1 MVARSF
7 LAGLATWEI
16 SLQRFLKLAG
26 SNIGIAMAF
35 GLAALLPVAL
45 GIPRIR
51 KQERNLAELDQR
63 RQELKEFLDATA

>member
-1 MVARSF
+1 
-7 LAGLATWEI
+7 
-16 SLQRFLKLAG
+16 
-26 SNIGIAMAF
+26 MAF
-35 GLAALLPVAL
+35 GLAALLPVVL

>member
-1 MVARSF
+1 V
-7 LAGLATWEI
+7 
-16 SLQRFLKLAG
+16 
-26 SNIGIAMAF
+26 
-35 GLAALLPVAL
+35 VL